1 MVHEGCYDE
10 IHQNPIYSWGKL
22 SVDRPPLGEARIR
35 PPTVIPTVAFCIPLS
50 IETVVALEGSRLS
63 NFALW

>member
-1 MVHEGCYDE
+1 MT
-10 IHQNPIYSWGKL
+10 IYIRTPYTPEGKL
-22 SVDRPPLGEARIR
+22 RVDRPPLGEARIR